1 MFEAALTGVLVTMLL
16 ALVRAWQGPSVYDRM
31 LALNMFGTKTVLLI
45 AVTGFLHGRP
55 EWLDL
60 GLIYA
65 LVNFVGTL
73 AVLRYSKYGNLG
85 DDQQV
90 KP

>member
-1 MFEAALTGVLVTMLL
+1 MFEIAMLGVFVTMLL
-16 ALVRAWQGPSVYDRM
+16 ALVRAWLGPSVYDRV
-31 LALNMFGTKTVLLI
+31 LALNMIGTKTVLLV
-45 AVTGFLHGRP
+45 AVSGFLHGRP

-65 LVNFVGTL
+65 LINFVGTL
-73 AVLRYSKYGNLG
+73 AVLRYSKFGSLAV
-85 DDQQV
+85 DERP